1 MRRGNTKEKILKLLS
16 RRDWTVA
23 ELVNRL
29 KLSNQII
36 HRHLK
41 ELQERGEVGKKGK
54 MPKVY
59 YFKKNNRES
68 RVKESKEYFVEKLLP
83 KFLAKNKNKTFL
95 GLTIDNKNN
104 HKINFD
110 FLLTAS
116 ALYSSNIEGNTLDLN
131 SFFNQDVLSKQ
142 KKKEVAEINDLKE
155 AYLYA
160 QKYRLTEKT
169 FLQVHR
175 ILSKTL
181 VSKNRQ
187 GKYREEKVGVFGAMG
202 LTYLA
207 IESELVK
214 NEMSLLFEEIA
225 KLLEKKMTKQETFFW
240 ALWIHLMLVL
250 IHPFADGNGRIARIT
265 EKWFLAEKLGE
276 DYWYLQTEKYYW
288 DNLKEYYTNLSLG
301 PNYWEV
307 NFGKARGF
315 FLAKVNFKHKNYEN
329 N

>member
-41 ELQERGEVGKKGK
+41 ELQERDEVGKKGK
-54 MPKVY
+54 MPKVF
-59 YFKKNNRES
+59 YFKKNSKES
-68 RVKESKEYFVEKLLP
+68 RIKESKEYFTE
-83 KFLAKNKNKTFL
+83 KFLSKFLVKNNKNKTFL

-131 SFFNQDVLSKQ
+131 SFFNQSVLSKQ
-142 KKKEVAEINDLKE
+142 KKKEVAEINDLKK

-160 QKYRLTEKT
+160 RKYKLTEKT
-169 FLQVHR
+169 FLQAHK

-187 GKYREEKVGVFGAMG
+187 GKYREESVGVFDSSG

-207 IESELVK
+207 VESELVK

-225 KLLEKKMTKQETFFW
+225 KLLDKKMTKQEIFFC

-250 IHPFADGNGRIARIT
+250 IHPFADGNGRMARVA
-265 EKWFLAEKLGE
+265 EKWFLAEKLGKN
-276 DYWYLQTEKYYW
+276 YWYLQTEKYYW
-288 DNLKEYYTNLSLG
+288 DNLKEYYQNLNLG
-301 PNYWEV
+301 ANYWV
-307 NFGKARGF
+307 VDFNKTRDF
-315 FLAKVNFKHKNYEN
+315 FFDK
-329 N
+329 